1 MKKRIFSI
9 ILAIVTML
17 SALLVNVLAEDS
29 DSFWGSNEQ

>member
-17 SALLVNVLAEDS
+17 SALPVNVLAEDS
-29 DSFWGSNEQ
+29 DSFLGVE